1 MDRCCILPF
10 PGASWK
16 NLISRLKPVL
26 LKGHYATQMVS
37 VSAAP
42 ACNPATPPSPAG
54 VFTPAASVVLGH
66 AGASVEIKD
75 WDRSGDHASSVSLF
89 GWCVSRTGRPL
100 RVEFHLQGMP
110 LASAPLHI
118 PRPDVVAALGSPD
131 TPLHCGFYLRLSKLV
146 LPPGAALEVVMAEE
160 REDGRAL
167 VPLGILAGLPPPRLA
182 PGYAERHQPLLLLGL
197 GRSGT
202 TYAMRLLAG
211 HPGILVTG
219 GHPYEMR
226 PPVWL
231 WHAAQVMSAPGADAS
246 MHPDGF
252 ESRDA
257 DRLGYN
263 PYRSRD
269 WEDAAGPPAVMRW
282 QEESL
287 PAAAI
292 EFCKRQVDE
301 FVQCCTAARRVTPR
315 FVAQKMLVSLTR
327 HFVRNIYP
335 GARDVFLV
343 RDFRD
348 VWLSA
353 RSFNRKRGGA
363 SFGREGFA
371 SDLDWLRGLAFST
384 RQLRLAHLAAGP
396 DALTLRYEELMRDPA
411 PALTRVLAG
420 LGLDAAPD
428 LVRRLVAAAGAGD
441 RDAEQHRTSEPGGD
455 VERWRTEMTPEEM
468 AAAADAFGEDLRYFG
483 YDA

>member
-1 MDRCCILPF
+1 M
-10 PGASWK
+10 
-16 NLISRLKPVL
+16 
-26 LKGHYATQMVS
+26 
-37 VSAAP
+37 SAAT
-42 ACNPATPPSPAG
+42 ARNAATPSASAG
-54 VFTPAASVVLGH
+54 NFAPAASITLGR
-66 AGASVEIKD
+66 ADASVEIKD

-100 RVEFHLQGMP
+100 GVEFHLQGVL
-110 LASAPLHI
+110 LASASLPI
-118 PRPDVVAALGSPD
+118 PRPDVVAALGRPD
-131 TPLHCGFYLRLSKLV
+131 TPLQCGFHLRLSKLV

-167 VPLGILAGLPPPRLA
+167 VPLGILTGLPPPRIA

-202 TYAMRLLAG
+202 TYAMRLIAG
-211 HPGILVTG
+211 HPGILAPG

-257 DRLGYN
+257 GRLGYN

-269 WEDAAGPPAVMRW
+269 WEDAAGPPAVVRW
-282 QEESL
+282 QEEGL

-301 FVQCCTAARRVTPR
+301 FVHCCTAARPVPPR

-327 HFVRNIYP
+327 HFVHNIYP

-353 RSFNRKRGGA
+353 RSFNRKRGGS

-396 DALTLRYEELMRDPA
+396 DALTLHYEELMRDPA
-411 PALTRVLAG
+411 TALTRVLAG

-428 LVRRLVAAAGAGD
+428 LVRCLVAVAGAED
-441 RDAEQHRTSEPGGD
+441 RDAELHRTSGSGAA
-455 VERWRTEMTPEEM
+455 VERWRKEMTPEEM

>member
-1 MDRCCILPF
+1 MTL
-10 PGASWK
+10 
-16 NLISRLKPVL
+16 
-26 LKGHYATQMVS
+26 M
-37 VSAAP
+37 SAAP
-42 ACNPATPPSPAG
+42 AHNPANPFLPSGA
-54 VFTPAASVVLGH
+54 FTPAAAVAHGQ
-66 AGASVEIKD
+66 ADASVEIKD
-75 WDRSGDHASSVSLF
+75 WDRSGDHASSISLF

-100 RVEFHLQGMP
+100 TVEFHLQGIP

-118 PRPDVVAALGSPD
+118 PRPDVVAALGRPD
-131 TPLHCGFYLRLSKLV
+131 TPLHCGFHLRLSKLV
-146 LPPGAALEVVMAEE
+146 LPPGAALDVMMAEA
-160 REDGRAL
+160 RGDGEVR
-167 VPLGILAGLPPPRLA
+167 VPLGVLAGLPPPRIA
-182 PGYAERHQPLLLLGL
+182 TAYAERHQPLLLLGL

-202 TYAMRLLAG
+202 TYAMRLLGG
-211 HPGILVTG
+211 HPGILVPG

-231 WHAAQVMSAPGADAS
+231 WHAAQVLSAPGADAS

-269 WEDAAGPPAVMRW
+269 WEDAAGAEAVVRW
-282 QEESL
+282 QEEGL

-301 FVQCCTAARRVTPR
+301 FVRCCTAVRPVPPR
-315 FVAQKMLVSLTR
+315 YVAQKMLVSLTR

-335 GARDVFLV
+335 GAREVFLV

-353 RSFNRKRGGA
+353 RSFNRQRGST

-371 SDLDWLRGLAFST
+371 DDLKWLRGLGFST
-384 RQLRLAHLAAGP
+384 RQLRLAHLAAGQ
-396 DALTLRYEELMRDPA
+396 DALTLRYEDLMRNPA
-411 PALTRVLAG
+411 PAVTRMLAA
-420 LGLDAAPD
+420 LGLDPTPE
-428 LVRRLVAAAGAGD
+428 LVRHLVAAAGTRD
-441 RDAEQHRTSEPGGD
+441 RDAEGHRTSGPEGTLD
-455 VERWRTEMTPEEM
+455 RWRTEMTPEEKS
-468 AAAADAFGEDLRYFG
+468 AAAEAFGEDLRYFG

>member
-1 MDRCCILPF
+1 MAP
-10 PGASWK
+10 
-16 NLISRLKPVL
+16 
-26 LKGHYATQMVS
+26 M
-37 VSAAP
+37 SAAP
-42 ACNPATPPSPAG
+42 AHNPAKPSIPEAA
-54 VFTPAASVVLGH
+54 FIPAAAVTLGQ
-66 AGASVEIKD
+66 AAVSVEMKD
-75 WDRSGDHASSVSLF
+75 WDRSGDHANSVSLF

-100 RVEFHLQGMP
+100 AVEFHLQGIH

-118 PRPDVVAALGSPD
+118 PRPDVVAALGRPD
-131 TPLHCGFYLRLSKLV
+131 TPLHCGFHLRLSKLV
-146 LPPGAALEVVMAEE
+146 LPPGAALDVVMAEARGNGE
-160 REDGRAL
+160 VR
-167 VPLGILAGLPPPRLA
+167 VPLGVLTGLPPPRIA

-211 HPGILVTG
+211 HPGILVPG

-231 WHAAQVMSAPGADAS
+231 WHAAQVLSAPGADAS

-269 WEDAAGPPAVMRW
+269 WEDAAGPEAVVRW
-282 QEESL
+282 QEEGL

-301 FVQCCTAARRVTPR
+301 FVRCCTAERPVPPR
-315 FVAQKMLVSLTR
+315 YVAQKMLVSLTR

-335 GARDVFLV
+335 GAREVFLV

-353 RSFNRKRGGA
+353 RSFNRKRGST

-371 SDLDWLRGLAFST
+371 GDLEWLRGLGFST
-384 RQLRLAHLAAGP
+384 RQLRLAHLAAGQ
-396 DALTLRYEELMRDPA
+396 DALTLRYEDLMRDPA
-411 PALTRVLAG
+411 PAVTRMLAA
-420 LGLDAAPD
+420 LGLDPAPE
-428 LVRRLVAAAGAGD
+428 LVRNLVAAAGSRD
-441 RDAEQHRTSEPGGD
+441 RDAEGHRTSGPAGTLD
-455 VERWRTEMTPEEM
+455 RWRAEMTPEEKAV
-468 AAAADAFGEDLRYFG
+468 AAETFGEDLRYFG

>member
-1 MDRCCILPF
+1 M
-10 PGASWK
+10 
-16 NLISRLKPVL
+16 
-26 LKGHYATQMVS
+26 
-37 VSAAP
+37 SAAP
-42 ACNPATPPSPAG
+42 AHNPANPSIPEA
-54 VFTPAASVVLGH
+54 VFTPAAAVAHGQ
-66 AGASVEIKD
+66 ADASVEMKD
-75 WDRSGDHASSVSLF
+75 WDRSGDHANSVSLF

-100 RVEFHLQGMP
+100 AVEFHLHGIL

-118 PRPDVVAALGSPD
+118 PRPDVVAALGRPD
-131 TPLHCGFYLRLSKLV
+131 TPLHCGFHLRLSKLV
-146 LPPGAALEVVMAEE
+146 LPPGATLDVAMAEV
-160 REDGRAL
+160 RGDGEAR
-167 VPLGILAGLPPPRLA
+167 VPLGVLTGLPPPRIA

-211 HPGILVTG
+211 HPGILVPG

-226 PPVWL
+226 TSVWL

-257 DRLGYN
+257 GRLGYN

-269 WEDAAGPPAVMRW
+269 WEDAAGPEAVVRW
-282 QEESL
+282 QEEGL

-301 FVQCCTAARRVTPR
+301 FVRCCTAARPVPPR
-315 FVAQKMLVSLTR
+315 YVAQKMLVSLTR

-353 RSFNRKRGGA
+353 RSFNRRRGST
-363 SFGREGFA
+363 SFGREGFVG
-371 SDLDWLRGLAFST
+371 DLEWLRGLGFST
-384 RQLRLAHLAAGP
+384 RQLRLAHMAAGQ
-396 DALTLRYEELMRDPA
+396 DALTLRYEDLMRDPA
-411 PALTRVLAG
+411 SALARVLAG

-428 LVRRLVAAAGAGD
+428 LVRHLVAAASSSD
-441 RDAEQHRTSEPGGD
+441 RDTEGHRTSGPGSPL
-455 VERWRTEMTPEEM
+455 ERWRTEMTPDE
-468 AAAADAFGEDLRYFG
+468 AAAASEGFGEDLRYFG